1 MSGLWNFK
9 PRYRGGRTSSRFTHS
24 SSKNLCKD
32 AETQVEQGSARLS
45 ESGNDN
51 VVTEIDMP
59 LEFQTFLK
67 HFFIAKADSDS
78 PIYEKA

>member
-1 MSGLWNFK
+1 M
-9 PRYRGGRTSSRFTHS
+9 
-24 SSKNLCKD
+24 
-32 AETQVEQGSARLS
+32 EQGSARLS